1 VEFWIAMWF
10 WNSAVRYKPNLSSDR
25 KDFDLL
31 LYTMSFSCIEFNK
44 GILLKPT
51 IDWVMLSL
59 DVSSSL
65 PQQYDDHQRTLC
77 LAVSVHKPVQKSCQ
91 FFNSLKRERI
101 TCRGRAETKLQME
114 KLMCHRSRN
123 LETGR

>member
-1 VEFWIAMWF
+1 MWF

-31 LYTMSFSCIEFNK
+31 LYTMRFSSIDFNM

-51 IDWVMLSL
+51 VDWVMLSL

-65 PQQYDDHQRTLC
+65 PQQYEDHQRTLC
-77 LAVSVHKPVQKSCQ
+77 LDVRVHKPVQKSCQ
-91 FFNSLKRERI
+91 FFNSLTRERI

-114 KLMCHRSRN
+114 KLMCHTSRN